1 MTNHT
6 FTSTSSKI
14 VPISVYVMLAIG
26 LSSFAFSSIL
36 VRLAQSEGLPSLFV
50 AAMRLALGAVFLTP
64 LVLMKH
70 RANLATLSR
79 KDLLLT
85 LGAGTFLALHF
96 ISWVT
101 SLEYTSVLIS
111 VVFVTSSPLWVA
123 ILEYI
128 FLKSSLPK
136 LVIIGLGIAIIGGVL
151 IGFGGVLSGGF
162 DNVEVD
168 RQREFIGGFLS
179 LIGAITI
186 AVYLIIARKL
196 QQPKVRDGVAI
207 KLHIIPYIWL
217 VYGSAGLILLIWAI
231 LAGVPL
237 TGYSTQGYIWILL
250 MTLFPQL
257 LGHSSLNYAVG
268 YLPATIVSMLT
279 QLEPIGSAILAYF
292 LFGELPFPL
301 QIVGSIVIIVG
312 VMVATYGQNQKRK
325 KFSA

>member
-1 MTNHT
+1 M
-6 FTSTSSKI
+6 SDSSLAPTRLI
-14 VPISVYVMLAIG
+14 PISVYVMLALG

-36 VRLAQSEGLPSLFV
+36 VRLAQSEGLPSLYV
-50 AAMRLALGAVFLTP
+50 AAMRLALGAVILTP
-64 LVLMKH
+64 IVLMKH
-70 RANLATLSR
+70 RSNLATLTR
-79 KDLLLT
+79 RDLLLT
-85 LGAGTFLALHF
+85 LVAGLFLALHF

-123 ILEYI
+123 ILEYV

-136 LVIIGLGIAIIGGVL
+136 LVIAGLGIAIIGGIL
-151 IGFGGVLSGGF
+151 IGFGGTFAGGGF
-162 DNVEVD
+162 VDVTVD
-168 RQREFIGGFLS
+168 RQRELIGGLLS

-196 QQPKVRDGVAI
+196 QQPRLRDGVTV

-217 VYGSAGLILLIWAI
+217 VYGTAGLILLVWGVI
-231 LAGVPL
+231 AGVPL
-237 TGYSTQGYIWILL
+237 IGYSTQGYIWILL

-257 LGHSSLNYAVG
+257 IGHSSLNYAVG

-301 QIVGSIVIIVG
+301 QIVGSFVIITG

-325 KFSA
+325 KSLA